1 MIRDIKLL
9 DFPEQPTLIMRA
21 TIPVE
26 KMPEFFGKAFGG
38 VMNYLSELG
47 LMPAGMPFG
56 TYFNMNMSAM
66 EVEAG
71 FPVRTKIDGKNE
83 IISGVIPAG
92 TFISTIFEGSYN
104 DLKIAYDALAEY
116 AQQNGLEPTGISYE
130 YYLNDPSGDP
140 SIIPLTEI
148 RFPIK

>member
-1 MIRDIKLL
+1 MVQDIKLL
-9 DFPEQPTLIMRA
+9 DVPEQPILIMKA

-38 VMNYLSELG
+38 VMNFLEGLG
-47 LMPAGMPFG
+47 LLPACMPFG
-56 TYFNMNMSAM
+56 AYLNMDISAM

-71 FPVRTKIDGKNE
+71 FPVPTKIEGKNE
-83 IISGVIPAG
+83 IISGAIPAG

-104 DLKIAYDALAEY
+104 HLKTAYDALAEY
-116 AQQNGLEPTGISYE
+116 ARQNGLEPTGIWYE
-130 YYLNDPSGDP
+130 YYLNDPSKDP
-140 SIIPLTEI
+140 SIIPLSEI